1 MTDEALDA
9 TEADE
14 VDASE
19 EELPSDRVADLVEY
33 LVSELAD
40 DPDAITID
48 VTDGPESS
56 LIEVHVAEGDVG
68 RIIGRHGR
76 VIKSIRALA
85 RACGARHNVSVEVEV
100 VE

>member
-1 MTDEALDA
+1 MADEALEPA
-9 TEADE
+9 EADE
-14 VDASE
+14 ELAADEV
-19 EELPSDRVADLVEY
+19 LPSDRVADLVEY
-33 LVSELAD
+33 LVTELVD

-56 LIEVHVAEGDVG
+56 LIEVHVASGDVG
-68 RIIGRHGR
+68 RVIGRHGR

-85 RACGARHNVSVEVEV
+85 RACGARHNVTVEVEV

>member
-9 TEADE
+9 TETDE

-76 VIKSIRALA
+76 VSK
-85 RACGARHNVSVEVEV
+85 
-100 VE
+100 